1 MSDTGRWLLN
11 IGSGNKPLVDG
22 LVYVDDYFKDG
33 KPRQDAPPEEVVV
46 MEKAKD
52 FGATA
57 AIFEAGRDNKPPVA
71 QALIFRADSAT
82 DEQHFAETHR
92 RLWSWGG
99 VPLAYRVQTG
109 LGQLFRCAHK
119 PDFVDKGQT
128 GFRPYDTLNALTS
141 IDKAWWDAERLRN
154 GTIWDDPEVCRQLL
168 SRSDSAPRSLVQA
181 IKDLYD
187 ALTTLGFLSDAL
199 RRKLLILSLLIAYL
213 EDRRVLLPHF
223 FGEFLPGAEV
233 FFQVLA
239 DGQALVNMLEKLE
252 ERFNGHIF
260 TLSDQERKSIENGS
274 LDLLAFAE
282 FVEGKQT
289 PSGQMTLWRRYSF
302 ADLPVELISNIYQ
315 LFVQDVDV
323 AVYTPPVLVK
333 LMVGEVLSWE
343 RIERLYQHDEVIFDP
358 SCGSGVFLV
367 ESYKRLVLH
376 WRATHEWQRPS
387 VDTLKNLLSRIH
399 GVDLEEGAVELAAF
413 SLCLA
418 LCDALQPEEIRSTI
432 KLFPELKG
440 ATLHA
445 SCFFD
450 ACEQGKVP
458 TNIGVV
464 LGNPPFTSKLKTRG
478 AQRAYKAYEGPNGR
492 LPDLQVAY
500 LFLHHAMEL
509 VREGGV
515 LAMLQQ
521 YSFLYNIQSRG
532 FRRDFFERWNV
543 REILDFVSVRGL
555 FTADTKVIVVVAES
569 KRPVPSGKILHAT
582 FRRVGRAD
590 AEQILEI
597 EYYDMH
603 WLGMESAVR
612 TDSIW
617 RANLLGGG
625 RVHDLTERLRS
636 YRTLGTFAKSREGW
650 DIGEGFIEGAKG
662 HSRDASHIVGK
673 PCLPSEAVTKFG
685 IDAQHIQASFPAKP
699 IKDPKSASRFT
710 PPMLLIRELMDLPR
724 GLWTDGYLTYKNQI
738 VGVCAPESDLE
749 ELKQIDRWIDSEST
763 VLRAY
768 VAATSARLFTQK
780 STVLYD
786 TDIRAIPYP
795 EDRDLDLSDHEHV
808 IARDVVN
815 YYRDLV
821 RLGENSLAMKMRGHE
836 ALPEFCRIFVDQ
848 INAIYPENKLRAL
861 PAYSFT
867 GIICQPFMFGDGD
880 LDWDDAKSLQVNLD
894 ALLMKR
900 QHRGL
905 SITRIAKVYDGNVI
919 YLIKP
924 DRLRY
929 WLGSIALLDADE
941 TLSDLWRQGF

>member
-11 IGSGNKPLVDG
+11 IGSGDRPTVDG

-33 KPRQDAPPEEVVV
+33 QPPQDAPPEEIVI
-46 MEKAKD
+46 MEKAKE
-52 FGATA
+52 FGAAA
-57 AIFEAGRDNKPPVA
+57 AIFEAGRENKPPVA
-71 QALIFRADSAT
+71 QALIFRADLHS
-82 DEQHFAETHR
+82 DEQRFAETHR

-99 VPLAYRVQTG
+99 VPLAYRVQSG

-119 PDFVDKGQT
+119 PDFVEKGQT
-128 GFRPYDTLNALTS
+128 KFRPYDVLNELTS
-141 IDKAWWDAERLRN
+141 IDRAWWDAERLRN
-154 GTIWDDPEVCRQLL
+154 GTIWDDPEICRRLL
-168 SRSDSAPRSLVQA
+168 SRSESAPRSLVQA

-187 ALTTLGFLSDAL
+187 GLTKSGYLPDAL

-213 EDRRVLLPHF
+213 EDRKVLLPDF
-223 FGEFLPGAEV
+223 FGEFVPEARV

-239 DGQALVNMLEKLE
+239 NGHALVNMLETLE

-260 TLSDQERKSIENGS
+260 ALNDQERKSIENGS

-343 RIERLYQHDEVIFDP
+343 RIERLYEKDEVIFDP

-376 WRATHEWQRPS
+376 WRVTNGWQRPS
-387 VDTLKNLLSRIH
+387 VDALRSLLNRIH

-418 LCDALQPEEIRSTI
+418 LCDALQPEEIRATI

-440 ATLHA
+440 TTLHA

-450 ACEQGKVP
+450 ACKRKKVP
-458 TNIGVV
+458 SNIGVV
-464 LGNPPFTSKLKTRG
+464 LGNPPFTSKLKTSG
-478 AQRAYKAYEGPNGR
+478 AQRAYEEYVGPNGR

-509 VREGGV
+509 VKEDGV

-532 FRRDFFERWNV
+532 FRMDFFERWNV
-543 REILDFVSVRGL
+543 REILDLVSVRGL
-555 FTADTKVIVVVAES
+555 FTADTKAVVVVAES
-569 KRPVPSGKILHAT
+569 KRPTPSGMILHAT
-582 FRRVGRAD
+582 FRRGGRAD
-590 AEQILEI
+590 AEQVLDID
-597 EYYDMH
+597 YYDMH
-603 WLGMESAVR
+603 WLIAETALRSDG
-612 TDSIW
+612 IW

-625 RVHDLTERLRS
+625 RVHNLTVRLRS
-636 YRTLGTFAKSREGW
+636 YRTLGNFAKSREGW

-662 HSRDASHIVGK
+662 HSKDAAHIVGK
-673 PCLPSEAVTKFG
+673 PSLPSEAVTKSG
-685 IDAQHIQASFPAKP
+685 IDVQHILASFPEKP

-710 PPMLLIRELMDLPR
+710 PPMLLIRELMDFPR

-738 VGVCAPESDLE
+738 VGICAPFSELE
-749 ELKQIDRWIDSEST
+749 ELKRIDQWIESESIA
-763 VLRAY
+763 LRAY
-768 VAATSARLFTQK
+768 AAATSARLFTQK

-786 TDIRAIPYP
+786 TDIRSLPYP
-795 EDRDLDLSDHEHV
+795 EDGDLDLSDHEQIV
-808 IARDVVN
+808 ASDVVN

-836 ALPEFCRIFVDQ
+836 SLPEFCRIFINQ
-848 INAIYPENKLRAL
+848 INAIYSDNQLRAL
-861 PAYSFT
+861 PEHCFT
-867 GIICQPFMFGDGD
+867 GVICQPFMFGEGE
-880 LDWDDAKSLQVNLD
+880 LDWGDSEALQTKLD
-894 ALLMKR
+894 TLLKKR

-905 SITRIAKVYDGNVI
+905 SITRIAKIYDGNVI

-929 WLGSIALLDADE
+929 WLGSIALRDADE